1 MEEKNNNAEETR
13 LNGEQ
18 ITNNQIVEEA
28 CEVPHTETP
37 EEVKAEVKDDDSA
50 KIAELNDRYLRL
62 YSEFDNYKKRTARER
77 VEFAQ
82 MAGKEFFLALL
93 PVIDDFER
101 AKKSIDSAT
110 DINAVKEGVDLIYN
124 KFIKT
129 LTSKG
134 LEAMQTKE
142 SVFDADLHEAITN
155 IPAPAEELKGKV
167 LDEVEKG
174 YYLNGKVIRFAKVVV
189 GN

>member
-1 MEEKNNNAEETR
+1 MEEQKNQVEENIENN
-13 LNGEQ
+13 EQ
-18 ITNNQIVEEA
+18 SSNNQIVEEA
-28 CEVPHTETP
+28 CEVPQTEEPTP
-37 EEVKAEVKDDDSA
+37 VSAEGNGDASA

-62 YSEFDNYKKRTARER
+62 YSEFDNYKKRTSRER

-110 DINAVKEGVDLIYN
+110 DVNAVKEGVDLIYN

-134 LEAMQTKE
+134 LEPMQTKE
-142 SVFDADLHEAITN
+142 TLFDADIHEAITN
-155 IPAPAEELKGKV
+155 IPAPNEDLKGKV